1 MNPLVKEARR
11 ARAQSYCPYSKYAV
25 GAAVQDVEGR
35 VWSGCN
41 VENVSFGLTVCA
53 ERAAVTKMVSEGG
66 REILAVAVVT
76 PDGGTPCGMCL
87 QTLLEFAP
95 RPDTVEVL
103 VAKPEGEI
111 RRYLLSELIP
121 FGFASSLE
129 EGKTL

>member
-1 MNPLVKEARR
+1 MNHLVKEARR
-11 ARAQSYCPYSKYAV
+11 AREQAYCPYSGYAV
-25 GAAVQDVEGR
+25 GAAVQDVEGQ

-53 ERAAVTKMVSEGG
+53 ERTAISMMVSEGG
-66 REILAVAVVT
+66 REVLAIAVVT

-95 RPDTVEVL
+95 DPSTVEVL

-111 RRYLLSELIP
+111 QRYLLSELIP
-121 FGFASSLE
+121 FGFASNLKDRE
-129 EGKTL
+129 TL